1 MYIGSNPSDTTSGR
15 KPRDEFVGD
24 GSTLNFALSQ
34 QVPGSF
40 ESNVIVVVTNVIQ
53 QPVAAYTITGTGQ
66 TLTFV
71 SAPGIGAIIYVLH
84 QGTASY
90 QLIPATGSVAPE
102 TLADNLRNFT
112 VDTFTGNGSTT
123 SYTLSLAPAS
133 ANAVLISVG
142 GAFKTRTI
150 DYTVSGTTL
159 TFTSAP
165 INLAAITIVHL
176 GFTSTVRTSVIDGSI
191 TPVKLSASTQSAITG
206 KSVAMSIVFG
216 G

>member
-1 MYIGSNPSDTTSGR
+1 MYIGSQPADTTSGR

-24 GSTLNFALSQ
+24 GSTLNFTLSQ

-40 ESNVIVVVTNVIQ
+40 ESNVIVIVENVIQ
-53 QPVAAYTITGTGQ
+53 QPIASYTITGTGE
-66 TLTFV
+66 TLTF
-71 SAPGIGAIIYVLH
+71 SEAPASGAIIYVLH

-90 QLIPATGSVAPE
+90 QLIPATGSVTAE

-112 VDTFTGNGSTT
+112 VDTFTGDGSTLA
-123 SYTLSLAPAS
+123 YTLSLAPAS
-133 ANAVLISVG
+133 ANAILVSVG
-142 GAFKTRTI
+142 GVFKTRTT

-165 INLAAITIVHL
+165 ANASAITIVHL